1 MGSVTPYETGGGKR
15 YRVRYRLPDR
25 SQTDKR
31 RFKTKREAELFL
43 ASVEVT
49 KARGEFVSASQSKI
63 TLGEWADLWLANQG
77 QLKPSTRLDYET
89 IVRAAIMPR
98 WSNVSLAN
106 LTHAGIQNWLTEV
119 SVTAAPSTTRS
130 YHRVTSMC

>member
-1 MGSVTPYETGGGKR
+1 MGSVTPYETGSGRR

-31 RFKTKREAELFL
+31 GLKTKRDAELFL

-63 TLGEWADLWLANQG
+63 SLGEWAAN
-77 QLKPSTRLDYET
+77 
-89 IVRAAIMPR
+89 
-98 WSNVSLAN
+98 
-106 LTHAGIQNWLTEV
+106 AG
-119 SVTAAPSTTRS
+119 
-130 YHRVTSMC
+130 